1 MESVLKNV
9 YINKIQIPKFHGHI
23 RLELQGCR
31 ENEVVEH
38 DNHMTDALEQI
49 IETGLWETVVGLW
62 KTLCPTYKKAF
73 GGILL
78 TDKSIPDDSVMLPGG
93 IEVTA
98 CGSYNVVNNDSALT
112 QGSYNV
118 NESVLDWA
126 SKKMTYVY
134 DWTTNQGNGT
144 IAAAA
149 LCNAKAG
156 LCGYGDSGISIN
168 GSTSDIAE
176 LIGDSTVVYCAK
188 GANVCLITDQ
198 YQYAVEQNN
207 NTIIVTRYDSNRN
220 SIAPFSDTP
229 FENVNTKDKINYKEF
244 KIESDTK
251 VDVYKSCTDG
261 TKIYFWN
268 YYWLTSGST
277 GICTII
283 DTSNMTVKTIELKNT
298 IGDTIRFDEGFMC
311 YQNYLYTL
319 NGNSNKLIEINMSN
333 TSDIKEYPLPGN
345 RAVLNTVTNALTGK
359 IFMMQNGGR
368 NIIFDCITK
377 TIKASKLGSYGYN
390 YGIANVNPLSTIHM
404 YMTSG
409 NNFIRETKLALYLA
423 TISNLD
429 KPVQKTAD
437 KTMKVTYTI
446 QQE

>member
-9 YINKIQIPKFHGHI
+9 YINKIQIPKFHGHV

-31 ENEVVEH
+31 EKEVVEH

-49 IETGLWETVVGLW
+49 IETGLWGNVIELW
-62 KTLCPTYKKAF
+62 KTLCPTYQKAF

-93 IEVTA
+93 IEVIA

-156 LCGYGDSGISIN
+156 LCGYGDSGISID
-168 GSTSDIAE
+168 GYASDIVE
-176 LIGDSTVVYCAK
+176 LIGNPTSVYCAK
-188 GANVCLITDQ
+188 GANVRLITDQ

-220 SIAPFSDTP
+220 SIASFSDTP
-229 FENVNTKDKINYKEF
+229 FDDVNTKDKINYKEF
-244 KIESDTK
+244 KIESDTE
-251 VDVYKSCTDG
+251 VDVYNSCTDG

-283 DTSNMTVKTIELKNT
+283 DTSNMTVKTIELKNLT
-298 IGDTIRFDEGFMC
+298 GETIRFDNGFMC

-319 NGNSNKLIEINMSN
+319 NESSNKLIEINMSN
-333 TSDIKEYPLPGN
+333 TSDIKEYPLPCN
-345 RAVLNTVTNALTGK
+345 DIRLSTITNDQTGK
-359 IFMMQNGGR
+359 IFMKKSGGK
-368 NIIFDCITK
+368 NLIFDCITK
-377 TIKASKLGSYGYN
+377 TIKASKLRNYGDDI
-390 YGIANVNPLSTIHM
+390 GIANVNPLSVIHM
-404 YMTSG
+404 YMQNR
-409 NNFIRETKLALYLA
+409 NNYIRETKLALYLA